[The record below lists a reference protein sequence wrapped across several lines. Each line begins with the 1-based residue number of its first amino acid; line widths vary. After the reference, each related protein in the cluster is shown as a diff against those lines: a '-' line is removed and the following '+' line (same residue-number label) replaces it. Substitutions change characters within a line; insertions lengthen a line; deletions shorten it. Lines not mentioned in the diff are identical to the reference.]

1 MVREGILKAGAC
13 GWPSETD
20 DAEGDAALMRA
31 SVSSTSF
38 KSGYDILCVA
48 ARRNV
53 HQARSCL
60 SVLDSWWCLVH
71 PSQILGLV
79 LLQV

>member
-38 KSGYDILCVA
+38 KSGYDILYVA
-48 ARRNV
+48 AGREV

-60 SVLDSWWCLVH
+60 SVLDSWWRWCIRH
-71 PSQILGLV
+71 RS
-79 LLQV
+79 